1 MAYVYLRP
9 PLAPAFVFGNWWL
22 NITVLIGAC
31 LILGYAVLYVRHVLP
46 FRIAHKTFAGGDYD
60 GAMRRLLLLERL
72 GMRNPSLVYFKGTI
86 LMFAGRYQEAE
97 QALRECIK
105 AGQSSGRRH
114 LGLVNLGYVLLE
126 LGRNDEAA
134 RSLDE
139 VIKLQPHRAV
149 PYSTRAEIYLRQG
162 IEPERAL
169 ALLDKGIQNK
179 TGSEQQRRVDR
190 HVLGYLFANRA
201 WALFLLGR
209 RKEAEQALKGA
220 EDGLQA
226 ALSDGVKPGAAG
238 VHYHMARARLAG
250 GETDRARVHLLET
263 KKIDLNGKYAKLAE
277 IALREKT

>member
-1 MAYVYLRP
+1 MAYVFLRS

-22 NITVLIGAC
+22 NIAGLVGAC
-31 LILGYAVLYVRHVLP
+31 LILSYAVLYVRHVLP

-60 GAMRRLLLLERL
+60 GALRRLRLLEHM
-72 GMRNPSLVYFKGTI
+72 GMRSPSLVYFKGTI
-86 LMFAGRYQEAE
+86 LMFAGRYREAE
-97 QALRECIK
+97 QALRECIQ
-105 AGQSSGRRH
+105 AVQSSGPRH

-126 LGRNDEAA
+126 LGRYDEAA

-209 RKEAEQALKGA
+209 REEAEQALKSA
-220 EDGLQA
+220 EEGLQA

-238 VHYHMARARLAG
+238 VHYHMARALFAG
-250 GETDRARVHLLET
+250 GETGRAREHFVAAAKT
-263 KKIDLNGKYAKLAE
+263 DPNGKYAKLADE
-277 IALREKT
+277 ALRGRE